1 MQPEPHFSSRLSQ
14 ICQNISQYKII
25 THIKRSNKMFTLRE
39 TNMIFDIKTHVCL
52 HIGIIGHTHNSN
64 YTGLI

>member
-1 MQPEPHFSSRLSQ
+1 
-14 ICQNISQYKII
+14 
-25 THIKRSNKMFTLRE
+25 MFTLRE

-52 HIGIIGHTHNSN
+52 HIGIIGHTHMHTHNSN